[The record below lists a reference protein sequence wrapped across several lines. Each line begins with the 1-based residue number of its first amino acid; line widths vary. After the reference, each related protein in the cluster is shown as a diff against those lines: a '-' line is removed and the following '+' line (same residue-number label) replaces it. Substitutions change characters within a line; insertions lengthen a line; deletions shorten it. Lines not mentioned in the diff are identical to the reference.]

1 MNKIIKILSMLLIPF
16 IFGCTDND
24 DGLKEVSNMG
34 NPGDLS
40 MDFKITQ
47 DNTGLVTITPS
58 GSNATLFQIDFGDG
72 TEISDEIRP
81 GTALQHVYAEG
92 IYSVKLMAKNLAGER
107 SEVTQE
113 LEVSFRAPENLEVT
127 ITKDAAN
134 PFLVN
139 VTATADYETFFEV
152 HFGENPNAE
161 PVSFLEGEIAS
172 YQYAE
177 TGTYTVT
184 VVAFSGGVETTTY
197 TEEIEIFNPVLLPID
212 FENPDLEYLF
222 YYFGGG
228 DGQTVEVVNNPN
240 PNGINASSK
249 VGSYTKPSGSEIW
262 AGSVITLN
270 ENIDFSGPKLISMDV
285 YSPAAG
291 LPVILKVENGND
303 GSIAA
308 EATANTTVAN
318 QWERLIFELPADAS
332 QTYSKVVVFFNFGT
346 PGAGETYYFDNIQK
360 LPLSLPLDFDTFDP
374 SAYVFTGFGG
384 ATAMVEANPHIN
396 DQNPSAFVVKSNK
409 AVNAETWGGTF
420 IDLDE
425 RVQFSNGNK
434 IRLKVWSPQAGI
446 DVLVKFENPTDNSQF
461 VEAVATLNTA
471 NAWETIEVDFT
482 GQPEGN
488 WSRMVFFMDFN
499 ETGTGTDY
507 YFDDVEQTN

>member
-1 MNKIIKILSMLLIPF
+1 MYKTIKILSFLLIPL
-16 IFGCTDND
+16 IFGCSDND
-24 DGLKEVSNMG
+24 DGLKEVANMG

-58 GSNATLFQIDFGDG
+58 GSNATLFQVDFGDG
-72 TEISDEIRP
+72 TEVSDELRP
-81 GTALQHVYAEG
+81 GTAVQHVYTEG

-127 ITKDAAN
+127 ITKDATN

-139 VTATADYETFFEV
+139 VTAAADYETFFEV

-161 PVSFLEGEIAS
+161 PISFLEGETAS

-184 VVAFSGGVETTTY
+184 VIAFSGGVETTTY

-212 FENPDLEYLF
+212 FENPDLQYLF

-228 DGQTVEVVNNPN
+228 DGQVVQVVNNPN
-240 PNGINASSK
+240 PGGVNSSSK
-249 VGSYTKPSGSEIW
+249 VGSYTKPSGSEVW

-270 ENIDFSGPKLISMDV
+270 ENIDFSGPKLISIDV

-291 LPVILKVENGND
+291 IPVILKVENGND
-303 GSIAA
+303 GGIAA
-308 EATANTTVAN
+308 EATVNTTVAN
-318 QWERLIFELPADAS
+318 QWERLVFELPADAS
-332 QTYSKVVVFFNFGT
+332 QTYSKVVLFFNFGT

-384 ATAMVEANPHIN
+384 ATSFVEANPHN
-396 DQNPSAFVVKSNK
+396 NEQNPSAHVVRSNK
-409 AVNAETWGGTF
+409 AMNAETWGGTF

-446 DVLVKFENPTDNSQF
+446 DILVKFENPTDNSQF
-461 VEAVATLNTA
+461 VEAVTTLNTA

-488 WSRMVFFMDFN
+488 WSRMVFFFDFN